1 MVASYGAK
9 DRGFKGAAA
18 KLEQALAANG
28 VEHDVKEYPNA
39 GHAFMTTHTGKW
51 GFVDR
56 VPGLGYVADAH
67 DDAWDR
73 VFEFFGRH
81 LR

>member
-1 MVASYGAK
+1 
-9 DRGFKGAAA
+9 
-18 KLEQALAANG
+18 

-39 GHAFMTTHTGKW
+39 GHSFMTQHTGKW
-51 GFVDR
+51 AFVDR

-73 VFEFFGRH
+73 VFTFFRRH
-81 LR
+81 LA